1 MNKEFHDI
9 FFSHLTKNRK
19 TEIRKTPMK
28 HLETTWELF
37 SEITHSRKYKEG
49 GRHVF
54 FLATSRS
61 RIAW

>member
-37 SEITHSRKYKEG
+37 SEITHSRNNKEG

-54 FLATSRS
+54 F
-61 RIAW
+61 